1 MWVCLY
7 VCSGVYVCVWVCRYR
22 GCGRVI
28 NRICARACMYI
39 SSRNNNCVFRLV
51 CVHAILVMGVFGATS
66 ISGVVC
72 LHVTE
77 RVYMKMRVC
86 VYARVRVFRRKY
98 RGNANFGR

>member
-1 MWVCLY
+1 MH
-7 VCSGVYVCVWVCRYR
+7 

-39 SSRNNNCVFRLV
+39 SSRKKNCVVRLV
-51 CVHAILVMGVFGATS
+51 YVHDIVVMGVFGATC
-66 ISGVVC
+66 ILGVVC

-77 RVYMKMRVC
+77 GVYMKMRVC
-86 VYARVRVFRRKY
+86 VYARVSKSKY